1 MSFADPTSDIAFKK
15 IFGSQQRSHILIS
28 FLNAALGFTGKA
40 AIAELEIV
48 APNQV
53 PHLKN
58 FYDSTLDVRAK
69 DQAGREFI
77 VEMQVEDNK
86 DFAKRA
92 CYYTAKAYSQQLKKS
107 QKYSSLRPVFFL
119 GILNFNC
126 FEGDDCISRHLILNE
141 KTKKQ
146 ELEPFE
152 FAFIELKKFTKK
164 EAELSDIVDKW
175 IYFLKHAGSLKKAP
189 KTLTNVPEIGE
200 AFEVANQH
208 LWTPEELHVY
218 EYWEDKERTRISAL
232 ESAQEATRE
241 AENATREAENAARE
255 AENAA
260 REAENAALQAK
271 EATRE
276 AEKAAREALKEAQQ
290 EKAARKQIEA
300 SARRDKFVT
309 AESMR
314 DDGLAESVIKRY
326 TGVSLAQLQAWIR
339 SGRA

>member
-40 AIAELEIV
+40 AIAELEII

-69 DQAGREFI
+69 DKAGREFI

-107 QKYSSLRPVFFL
+107 QKYSTLRPVFFL

-146 ELEPFE
+146 ELDPFE

-164 EAELSDIVDKW
+164 EAELSNIVDKW

-189 KTLTNVPEIGE
+189 KTLTQVPEIGE

-241 AENATREAENAARE
+241 AEQATVAAKEETKQEKVARRQAEAQLHQETRERQKAEADKQKAE
-255 AENAA
+255 ADKQKA
-260 REAENAALQAK
+260 EADKQKA
-271 EATRE
+271 EAD
-276 AEKAAREALKEAQQ
+276 
-290 EKAARKQIEA
+290 
-300 SARRDKFVT
+300 ARRAKFVS

-314 DDGLAESVIKRY
+314 DDGLTESFIKRY

>member
-69 DQAGREFI
+69 DKAGREFI

-164 EAELSDIVDKW
+164 EAELSNIVDKW

-189 KTLTNVPEIGE
+189 KTLTKVPEIGE

-241 AENATREAENAARE
+241 AENATREAENAAR
-255 AENAA
+255 
-260 REAENAALQAK
+260 QAK

-339 SGRA
+339 SGRG

>member
-40 AIAELEIV
+40 AIAELEII

-69 DQAGREFI
+69 DKAGREFI

-107 QKYSSLRPVFFL
+107 QKYSTLRPVFFL

-164 EAELSDIVDKW
+164 EAELSNIVDKW

-241 AENATREAENAARE
+241 AENATREAE
-255 AENAA
+255 
-260 REAENAALQAK
+260 K
-271 EATRE
+271 ATRE

>member
-69 DQAGREFI
+69 DKAGREFI

-164 EAELSDIVDKW
+164 EAELSNIVDKW

-189 KTLTNVPEIGE
+189 KTLTKVPEIGE

-241 AENATREAENAARE
+241 AENATR
-255 AENAA
+255 
-260 REAENAALQAK
+260 QAK

-326 TGVSLAQLQAWIR
+326 TGVSLAQLQAWIS